1 MSIQSDHE
9 IVDLLKSASPIL
21 KNFSVPA
28 DWYAKDSLV
37 QPSSLD
43 LHVGTIFVPPKDEPK
58 AGDLVD
64 KRTEYTLE
72 PGQAIVVDTLEI
84 LDFPNDIAAFGF
96 PPTTISDRAIL
107 MTNPGHIDPG
117 FKGRLSFTLINMG
130 REPYLIRK
138 DITIATLLLV
148 KLANPPTTDF
158 IQRHPS
164 FTQSDP
170 TTFELRRLG
179 RDFLDLDQ
187 RARKAA
193 EIIVRQESA
202 HISRTGIWLTVI
214 TAFLSAALA
223 FGASWFQSKEAI
235 ADLKAKVG
243 ALENQ
248 LKIESRLND
257 IETKVGNLSS
267 NSNTNSNTNRP
278 QKPGGK

>member
-9 IVDLLKSASPIL
+9 IVDLLKSKSPIL
-21 KNFSVPA
+21 QNFSKPA

-58 AGDLVD
+58 PGDQVD
-64 KRTEYTLE
+64 RRAEYTLE
-72 PGQAIVVDTLEI
+72 PGQAVVVGTLEI
-84 LDFPNDIAAFGF
+84 LDFPNNIAAFGF

-117 FKGRLSFTLINMG
+117 FKGTLSFTLINMG
-130 REPYLIRK
+130 REPYLISK
-138 DITIATLLLV
+138 GITIATLLLV
-148 KLANPPTTDF
+148 KLASPPSKDF
-158 IQRHPS
+158 IQRHPR
-164 FTQSDP
+164 FTQNDP

-193 EIIVRQESA
+193 ETIVRQENA

-223 FGASWFQSKEAI
+223 FGAAWFQSKGAVTE
-235 ADLKAKVG
+235 LKEKVG
-243 ALENQ
+243 SLENQ
-248 LKIESRLND
+248 LKIESRLKD
-257 IETKVGNLSS
+257 VETKVGDLSS
-267 NSNTNSNTNRP
+267 NSNTNSNTLKP
-278 QKPGGK
+278 QNPGGK